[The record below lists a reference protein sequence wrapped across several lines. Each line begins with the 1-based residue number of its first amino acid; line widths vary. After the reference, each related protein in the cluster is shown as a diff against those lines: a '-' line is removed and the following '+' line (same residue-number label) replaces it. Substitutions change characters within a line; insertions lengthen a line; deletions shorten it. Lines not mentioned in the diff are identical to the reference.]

1 MEKAD
6 KKICLGINKIQAG
19 IILAHCDANE
29 KRGYQC
35 LSDSDIMD
43 IIEECKDAG
52 CPIRRKE
59 IEALAD
65 SGDYDEKD

>member
-29 KRGYQC
+29 KRRYQY
-35 LSDSDIMD
+35 LNDSDIMD
-43 IIEECKDAG
+43 ILDVKRLVVLSTA
-52 CPIRRKE
+52 RK
-59 IEALAD
+59 
-65 SGDYDEKD
+65 